1 MILAGDVPMNS
12 VVQLMMASVSSIAD
26 GALKAAEIAMK
37 GKKNFGTGYF
47 S

>member
-12 VVQLMMASVSSIAD
+12 VVQCDGLSSSIAD

-37 GKKNFGTGYF
+37 GEKTSGTGYF

>member
-12 VVQLMMASVSSIAD
+12 VVQCRWPQQYAD

-37 GKKNFGTGYF
+37 GRKNFRNWLF
-47 S
+47 

>member
-1 MILAGDVPMNS
+1 
-12 VVQLMMASVSSIAD
+12 MASVSSIAD

-37 GKKNFGTGYF
+37 AEKTSGTGYF